1 MTTVT
6 ERIATITVDGS
17 ETVKFAVPHDVY
29 GVYGED
35 FIASLKEGAS
45 EGDQGAYST
54 ADTGKAIIAHYTG
67 ADTLYLTGS
76 GTVTVWAGQSP
87 LDDPFGGNAK
97 GGGSGGSTKYIG
109 TTTTALSNGSTTNPI
124 TVDGESYT
132 AQFGDIAVYNYTEFI
147 FDGTKWGEFGRDF
160 DTTPTSGSANA
171 VTSNG
176 IYDLIHRGSGTE
188 STAMGVRTT
197 ASGNY
202 SIAMGISATAS
213 GTCSVATGMANATGE
228 FSVAMGGAMTASGA
242 YSTAMG
248 NTTRATGNSSTAMG
262 NTTYANQD
270 NMTAIGKY
278 NSPRTGDLFNIG
290 NGTGT
295 NATSNIVEVNS
306 TSMNVNGAIT
316 QNNVPV
322 LINAGTL
329 PSLTYDSSTE
339 ALTFSAGTLPSG
351 GTT

>member
-17 ETVKFAVPHDVY
+17 ETVKFAVPHSVY

-35 FIASLKEGAS
+35 MLVSLKQGAQA
-45 EGDQGAYST
+45 GDQGAYST
-54 ADTGKAIIAHYTG
+54 EGAGKAIIAHYTQ
-67 ADTLYLTGS
+67 ADTLYITGS
-76 GTVTVWAGQSP
+76 GTVTVWGGQSP

-97 GGGSGGSTKYIG
+97 GGGSGGGSTKYIG

-124 TVDGESYT
+124 TVNGESYT

-147 FDGTKWGEFGRDF
+147 FDGTAWGEFGRNY
-160 DTTPTSGSANA
+160 DTTPTFGSANA
-171 VTSNG
+171 VTSAG
-176 IYDLIHRGSGTE
+176 IYDLIHKGSGVFAIAIGATS
-188 STAMGVRTT
+188 STGTT
-197 ASGNY
+197 ASG
-202 SIAMGISATAS
+202 G
-213 GTCSVATGMANATGE
+213 
-228 FSVAMGGAMTASGA
+228 

-248 NTTRATGNSSTAMG
+248 CATTASGAGSTAMG
-262 NTTYANQD
+262 NHTIASQTA
-270 NMTAIGKY
+270 MTAMGKY
-278 NSPRTGDLFNIG
+278 NSPRTGDLLNIG
-290 NGTGT
+290 NGSEGSL
-295 NATSNIVEVNS
+295 SNIVEVNS

-316 QNNVPV
+316 QNNTPV
-322 LINAGTL
+322 LVNAGTL